1 MQEDT
6 GKATVMSIENQVNQI
21 LFTAIEE
28 INEQLP
34 PHQKIKA
41 DRSTQLFGKQ
51 GVLDSLTLVQ
61 LIVAAEQ
68 EVQDTLNIA
77 ITLADERALSQKNSP
92 FKSVESLANY
102 IVLLVKEKSN

>member
-1 MQEDT
+1 
-6 GKATVMSIENQVNQI
+6 MSIENQVNQI
-21 LFTAIEE
+21 LFNAIEE

-41 DRSTQLFGKQ
+41 DHSTQLFGKE

-68 EVQDTLNIA
+68 EVQDKLNIA
-77 ITLADERALSQKNSP
+77 ITLADERAMSQKNSP

-102 IVLLVKEKSN
+102 IALLVKEKSN